1 MTKASDVD
9 LTIPSVKTWRKVA
22 KRTFFAI
29 GEKRLDT
36 LAAGIAFFGTL
47 SFFPF
52 VATLVAIGGIVLD
65 PSQMNDVA
73 NAVGAYLPHDIANL
87 ITTQLTNATQD
98 KSHNSIIA
106 VGAVLLAIFG
116 ISGAVTT
123 AISATNAAYGI
134 QETRNAIKLRVT
146 SMVWTFIVLII
157 IQILLPL
164 LFIGNTI
171 LTSFGVPP
179 ATISLYGIARWIIL
193 FILLTI
199 GLALFYHYGPNRA
212 RTKFQ
217 WVSWGALVATLLWI
231 TVTAI
236 FFIYLQYFSNFSNSY
251 SLFAG
256 IIAMMMWLNFSS
268 LAILVGAEVN
278 YQLEKQT
285 TKKR

>member
-1 MTKASDVD
+1 MAKTSDLDTTVPP
-9 LTIPSVKTWRKVA
+9 LKVWKKVFVK
-22 KRTFFAI
+22 TFFAI

-52 VATLVAIGGIVLD
+52 MAALVAIGGIVLE
-65 PSQMNDVA
+65 PHQMNDIA
-73 NAVGAYLPHDIANL
+73 NAVGVYLPSDIANL
-87 ITTQLTNATQD
+87 ITTQLTHATQD
-98 KSHNSIIA
+98 KSSNGIIA
-106 VGAVLLAIFG
+106 IGAVILAIFG

-134 QETRNAIKLRVT
+134 QETRNAIKLRIT
-146 SMVWTFIVLII
+146 SMVWTFIILVLI
-157 IQILLPL
+157 QIMLPL
-164 LFIGNTI
+164 LFVGNKLLTNLQIPAETI
-171 LTSFGVPP
+171 
-179 ATISLYGIARWIIL
+179 ALYGYLRWIIL
-193 FILLTI
+193 FVLLTI

-217 WVSWGALVATLLWI
+217 WLSWGALTATLLWI
-231 TVTAI
+231 FVTAL
-236 FFIYLQYFSNFSNSY
+236 FFVYLQYFANFSNSY

-278 YQLEKQT
+278 YQLER
-285 TKKR
+285 TKRKR